1 MDITKRQPLTVDEF
15 RRKLLMTQGP
25 VAPDRFS
32 IVKAGPA
39 AGSIVSGIIFNEP
52 AIDETNMTVRM
63 RISTAQIDRV
73 RDIVVQEGI
82 KKTFYVDNPQVLY
95 GHGMEGIHFG
105 VAMSDTVDGE
115 CTVTTQ
121 EDGTYAIARHSP
133 KIKLSSQIFDM
144 VVEKLIRA
152 SSVGIDP
159 LVLSYGYDHTGE
171 EIQFIDECELNEWS
185 YCMLGCNPGALVKS
199 FNAKL
204 FEENLALQCEAANR
218 ILNKRKLDGTSLHP
232 VLMKSMQAMLV
243 TKSTGIGFDPEPKVE
258 TKTMKSLTSDQIKKL
273 TRKQLAKEMGELEK
287 YDEPTQ
293 MALKEAVDAMPEE
306 DTPAPAPVVADEVAK
321 AEVNDFEVEDEAS
334 DDTPLGAKVVRG
346 IHEGLK
352 TVIATAEAALAPVE
366 NPEVKAKAQEAIDNM
381 RAIATEL
388 EGLFT
393 NSYKE
398 LPALGGEEVEASDEM
413 VKSFLALNPRGRDQ
427 VRGLSARISAIADAA
442 AKGKPV
448 SVKTLRQTASDLSRL
463 DASIKSFKAPESNEA
478 KYKAALDKAYKAFND
493 LVAKLEQTPANAS

>member
-15 RRKLLMTQGP
+15 RRKLLATQGP
-25 VAPDRFS
+25 TAPDRFS

-39 AGSIVSGIIFNEP
+39 AGSVVSGIIFNEP

-199 FNAKL
+199 FNAEFL
-204 FEENLALQCEAANR
+204 RESLALQCEAASR
-218 ILNKRKLDGTSLHP
+218 ILEKRKLDGTSIHP

-243 TKSTGIGFDPEPKVE
+243 TKSTGIGFDPQPKVE

-293 MALKEAVDAMPEE
+293 MALKEAVEAMPDE
-306 DTPAPAPVVADEVAK
+306 DMPAPAPVVEAPET
-321 AEVNDFEVEDEAS
+321 EVEEVETETP
-334 DDTPLGAKVVRG
+334 DDTPLGAKVVMG
-346 IHEGLK
+346 IHEGLQNLI
-352 TVIATAEAALAPVE
+352 TTAEAALAPVE
-366 NPEVKAKAQEAIDNM
+366 NPEVKAKAQEFLDNLRSM
-381 RAIATEL
+381 STEL
-388 EGLFT
+388 EGLYAGT
-393 NSYKE
+393 YKE
-398 LPALGGEEVEASDEM
+398 LTPLGGEAKEAGEEM
-413 VKSFLALNPRGRDQ
+413 VKSFLAQNPRGRDQ
-427 VRGLSARISAIADAA
+427 VRGLSARLMAMAA
-442 AKGKPV
+442 TVEGGKPV

-478 KYKAALDKAYKAFND
+478 KYKAAFESISKKFSE
-493 LVAKLEQTPANAS
+493 LVAKLDKTPASAS